1 MRIVVATDGNPR
13 APQTFSGSSARMVA
27 GLEAAGALAGAVDVK
42 PHWLS
47 RIEQAAS
54 YDRDR
59 DRWHQRF
66 WSGASPA
73 GPAVRRAMSA
83 LGRAQVARIPDVD
96 AVLQISGWYDAR
108 PAGSAALLASY
119 QDANGTLWTQRPDL
133 ALDPHAP
140 GLRRA
145 REAERRTY
153 ARMDVVCTMSEWS
166 RRSFVADYGVHPDKV
181 VAVGAGPNLDAL
193 PPVAERVPGP
203 PRVLFVGR
211 TFGRKGG
218 PELLEAFRVLHAR
231 DPRATLDVVGP
242 PPGAEQPGVTWHG
255 PVYHRPT
262 LNGLYA
268 QATIFALPSR
278 YEGFGIPF
286 LEGMAHG
293 LPCVGARVC
302 AVPEVVLDAET
313 GLLVPPG
320 DPRALGEALVALA
333 EDPAR
338 GAAMGRAGRAAVED
352 RWTWEETGRRIVD
365 ALSDRSASG
374 GRRRTPTMPAIA

>member
-1 MRIVVATDGNPR
+1 MATDGRPR
-13 APQTFSGSSARMVA
+13 ATRTFSGSSARVVA

-42 PHWLS
+42 PPWLA
-47 RIEQAAS
+47 RVEQAAS
-54 YDRDR
+54 YARDR

-66 WSGASPA
+66 WSGASAA
-73 GPAVRRAMSA
+73 GPGVRRAMSA
-83 LGRAQVARIPDVD
+83 IGQARVGRIPDVD

-108 PAGSAALLASY
+108 PRGSSALLATF

-133 ALDPHAP
+133 ALDPDEP

-145 REAERRTY
+145 RRAEREMY
-153 ARMDVVCTMSEWS
+153 ARMDVICTMSEWS
-166 RRSFVADYGVHPDKV
+166 RRSFVTDYGVDPDRV

-193 PPVAERVPGP
+193 PPVAERPEGP

-218 PELLEAFRVLHAR
+218 PELLEGFRALHAH
-231 DPRATLDVVGP
+231 DPGATLDIVGP
-242 PPGAEQPGVTWHG
+242 PPGAAQPGVTWHG
-255 PVYHRPT
+255 PVYDRPA
-262 LNGLYA
+262 LNALYA
-268 QATIFALPSR
+268 RATIFALPSR

-302 AVPEVVLDAET
+302 AVPEVVLEGET

-320 DPRALGEALVALA
+320 DPRSLGQALIALA
-333 EDPAR
+333 DDPVR
-338 GAAMGRAGRAAVED
+338 AAAFGRAGREAVER
-352 RWTWEETGRRIVD
+352 RWTWEATAERIVA
-365 ALSDRSASG
+365 ALSDRS
-374 GRRRTPTMPAIA
+374 GRAAPPRTPTMPAIA

>member
-1 MRIVVATDGNPR
+1 MATDGNPR

-47 RIEQAAS
+47 RAEQAAS

-59 DRWHQRF
+59 LRWHQRF

-83 LGRAQVARIPDVD
+83 LGRAQVARIADVD

-108 PAGSAALLASY
+108 PAGSSALLATY

-133 ALDPHAP
+133 ALDPQAA

-166 RRSFVADYGVHPDKV
+166 RRSFIDDYGVHPDRV

-218 PELLEAFRVLHAR
+218 PELLEGFRALHAR

-242 PPGAEQPGVTWHG
+242 PPGPEQPGVTWHG

-268 QATIFALPSR
+268 RATIFALPSR

-302 AVPEVVLDAET
+302 AVPEVVLDGET

-338 GAAMGRAGRAAVED
+338 GVAMGRAGRAAVED
-352 RWTWEETGRRIVD
+352 RWTWEGTGRRIVD
-365 ALSDRSASG
+365 ALSGRSASG
-374 GRRRTPTMPAIA
+374 GRHRRPTTPAIA

>member
-1 MRIVVATDGNPR
+1 MRIVVATDGHPR
-13 APQTFSGSSARMVA
+13 ARGTFSGSSARMVA
-27 GLEAAGALAGAVDVK
+27 GLEATGAWVGAVDVK
-42 PHWLS
+42 PRWLA
-47 RIEQAAS
+47 RVEQAAS

-83 LGRAQVARIPDVD
+83 LGRTQVERMPEVD

-108 PAGSAALLASY
+108 PARSSALLASY
-119 QDANGTLWTQRPDL
+119 QDANGMLWTQRPDL
-133 ALDPHAP
+133 ALDPQSP

-153 ARMDVVCTMSEWS
+153 ARMDVICTMSEWS
-166 RRSFVADYGVHPDKV
+166 RSSFIADYGVSPDRV
-181 VAVGAGPNLDAL
+181 VAVGAGPNLDEL
-193 PPVAERVPGP
+193 PPVARREPGP
-203 PRVLFVGR
+203 PRVIFVGR

-218 PELLEAFRVLHAR
+218 PELLEAFRTLHAH

-242 PPGAEQPGVTWHG
+242 PPGPAQPGVTWHG
-255 PVYHRPT
+255 PVYDRPA
-262 LNGLYA
+262 LNALYA
-268 QATIFALPSR
+268 RATIFALPSR

-302 AVPEVVLDAET
+302 AVPEVVREGRT
-313 GLLVPPG
+313 GLLVAPG
-320 DPRALGEALVALA
+320 DARALGSALLELA
-333 EDPAR
+333 ADPAR
-338 GAAMGRAGRAAVED
+338 AAAMGRAGRAAVED
-352 RWTWEETGRRIVD
+352 HWTWEATGERIVA
-365 ALSDRSASG
+365 ALSARSASAAPP
-374 GRRRTPTMPAIA
+374 RTPTTPAIA